1 MKKNAAIAC
10 ALTTLAACVLAT
22 LSGCTTRAT
31 ERTDAE
37 YSANLLKVAAVKA
50 QGEIG
55 MTSKNA
61 TSVIDKP
68 YFGSKSVPFKA
79 RSVPPAKFRE
89 KFGFHYPLQNLTL
102 KQAVDSISA
111 ISGIPI
117 RIASDVNLT
126 TTGVVKLN
134 AVASTEEIL
143 DQITR
148 PQNLHWEIRDGVAVI
163 QRFVTRSLNLMVQPG
178 QATFQLGAGKNSSSE
193 AASGATGGSG
203 AISTGLSTEA
213 VVSKTGTMTPMI
225 SVLEAITKVL
235 TKPDGSVVGSQAT
248 GSIIV
253 TDTLDAVELATKI
266 VERENEI
273 LTRAATFH
281 VEVISFRANDSDQVG
296 VDWQGVFSN
305 LNKFGATLTSPKTL
319 TNALGGVIGVQSLT
333 GPSGSTGRFDGTKA
347 FLTLLNEIGKTNTI
361 YKNDIRT
368 RNRSMTTLSSVS
380 QSVYIAK
387 TTPAPA
393 GVNGAVGGIPGIE
406 PGTVT
411 AGVDLKMQPMI
422 FDSNQISLL
431 FSLGVVDL
439 TNIVPLSSGE
449 GTNKLTIEGPETKGF
464 EFQEETPL
472 TPGVTTLISG
482 YERTLETYS
491 RRKLGVDAP
500 LLAGGS
506 FKGEKQTE
514 QIFILITPT
523 IVGSVY

>member
-1 MKKNAAIAC
+1 MKNNAALAF
-10 ALTTLAACVLAT
+10 ALTTVAACVLAAF
-22 LSGCTTRAT
+22 SGCTTVAT
-31 ERTDAE
+31 ERTD
-37 YSANLLKVAAVKA
+37 SAYAANASKVDVVKA
-50 QGEIG
+50 QAEIG
-55 MTSKNA
+55 MTTKTA

-68 YFGSKSVPFKA
+68 YYGSKSVPFKA
-79 RSVPPAKFRE
+79 RSVPPTKFRE
-89 KFGFHYPLQNLTL
+89 KFGFHYPLQNLNF

-117 RIASDVNLT
+117 RISQDVNLPALST
-126 TTGVVKLN
+126 VKLN

-178 QATFQLGAGKNSSSE
+178 SSSFNLGAEKSGTSD
-193 AASGATGGSG
+193 AASNAAGGSG
-203 AISTGLSTEA
+203 SISTGLSTKAQVGKEA
-213 VVSKTGTMTPMI
+213 SMTPMK
-225 SVLEAITKVL
+225 STLEAISKVL
-235 TKPDGSVVGSQAT
+235 TKPDGSVVGSEAT

-281 VEVISFRANDSDQVG
+281 VEVISFRANDVDQTSM
-296 VDWQGVFSN
+296 DWQGVFSN
-305 LNKFGATLTSPKTL
+305 LNKIGATLTSPKTL
-319 TNALGGVIGVQSLT
+319 TNALGGSIGIQTLK
-333 GPSGSTGRFDGTKA
+333 GNGGTGRFDGTKA
-347 FLTLLNEIGKTNTI
+347 FVTLLNEVGKTTTL

-368 RNRSMTTLSSVS
+368 RNRTMTTVSSVA
-380 QSVYIAK
+380 QTVYIAK

-439 TNIVPLSSGE
+439 RDIVSLSSGE
-449 GTNKLTIEGPETKGF
+449 GTNKLTIEGPSTSGF

-482 YERTLETYS
+482 YERTLESYS
-491 RRKLGVDAP
+491 RRKLGADAP
-500 LLAGGS
+500 LIAGGS
-506 FKGEKQTE
+506 FKGEKQSE